1 MTNYINKITLPDS
14 SVALIEDA
22 EARTAISGKQDT
34 ITGAASSVTSLN
46 LAAARTV
53 ITDGSGKLAASSTT
67 STELGYL
74 SGVTSAVQT
83 QLNSKADASTTYTK
97 TEVDTAL
104 SGKQATLTAGSNIQ
118 IASNV
123 ISADFPT
130 FVSYDGTTETIS
142 FASAANVS
150 NSLNEIIEGA

>member
-22 EARTAISGKQDT
+22 EARTALSGKQDT

>member
-22 EARTAISGKQDT
+22 EARTALAGKQDT
-34 ITGAASSVTSLN
+34 ITGAASTVVSSN

-53 ITDGSGKLAASSTT
+53 ITDSTGKLAASLVT

-74 SGVTSAVQT
+74 SGTTSSVQT
-83 QLNSKADASTTYTK
+83 QLGNKANAADVYTK
-97 TEVDTAL
+97 SQVDTSLAA
-104 SGKQATLTAGSNIQ
+104 KQNTLTAGSNIQ
-118 IASNV
+118 IASDV

-130 FVSYDGTTETIS
+130 FVSYDDTTETIS

>member
-22 EARTAISGKQDT
+22 EARTALSGKQDT

-104 SGKQATLTAGSNIQ
+104 SGKQDTLTAGSNIQ